1 MNAARDRRSAL
12 FPSANTST
20 IDASLLRNSCMEDPM
35 TSCCSRP
42 ATASTDASRD
52 PAVETRL
59 PVAIVGAGPV
69 GLAAAA
75 QLLARG
81 IEPLVLEGGAEV
93 GHAVRA
99 WRHVRMFSPWA
110 FNTDA
115 AARRLLAA
123 EGWVEPDPDA
133 FPTGGEVVDR
143 YLVPLAAT
151 ANLRGRIRTGAR
163 VIGVARRDVGRLH
176 NGEGRDAA
184 PFVLHIETCCGVEAI
199 EARAV
204 IDCSGTWSAP
214 NPAGSHGM
222 PAPGEQRYAE
232 RIAYG
237 IPDVL
242 GTERATYADRTTLVV
257 GAGHSAMNAVL
268 DLVDLAKAAPAT
280 RILWVFRRPLGA
292 VNFGGG
298 ARDGLAQ
305 RGELGARA
313 QALIESGAVTALAPF
328 LIDRIAE
335 EDGAL
340 SVSGRQESRTRTVQ
354 ADRMIVATGFRPDLS
369 FLREVRLG
377 LDPAVEATPALAPL
391 IDPNLHSCGTVRPH
405 GEAELRHPEAGF
417 YIAGIKSYGRAPTF
431 LLATGHE
438 QVRSIAASLAGD
450 AAGAR
455 RVELVLP
462 ETGVCTTDRAP
473 AAAAGC
479 CTPETPQ
486 GVCCVP
492 EPDLAADA
500 SCCAATAA
508 ESAR

>member
-1 MNAARDRRSAL
+1 
-12 FPSANTST
+12 
-20 IDASLLRNSCMEDPM
+20 M
-35 TSCCSRP
+35 TSCRPRP
-42 ATASTDASRD
+42 AASPVASLATA
-52 PAVETRL
+52 PRL
-59 PVAIVGAGPV
+59 PVAIIGAGPI

-81 IEPLVLEGGAEV
+81 LEPLVLEAGAEIGQSV
-93 GHAVRA
+93 LA

-115 AARRLLAA
+115 AARALLEA
-123 EGWVEPDPDA
+123 EGWTAPEPDDY
-133 FPTGGEVVDR
+133 PTGGELVAR
-143 YLVPLAAT
+143 YLAPLAAT
-151 ANLRGRIRTGAR
+151 AALRGRIRTGAR
-163 VIGVARRDVGRLH
+163 VIGIARRDVGRLH
-176 NGEGRDAA
+176 DGEGRDAA
-184 PFVLHIETCCGVEAI
+184 PFVIHVET
-199 EARAV
+199 ARGIDALLASAV
-204 IDCSGTWSAP
+204 IDCSGTWHAP

-222 PAPGEQRYAE
+222 PAPGEAAQAG

-242 GTERATYADRTTLVV
+242 GDARADHAGRTTMVV

-268 DLVDLAKAAPAT
+268 DLVELARGAPGT
-280 RILWVFRRPLGA
+280 RILWAFRRPLGA

-313 QALIESGAVTALAPF
+313 QALVESGAVTALAPF
-328 LIDRIAE
+328 LIDRIAAAG
-335 EDGAL
+335 DGLAIT
-340 SVSGRQESRTRTVQ
+340 GRQGGRLATVE

-369 FLREVRLG
+369 FLREIRLG

-417 YIAGIKSYGRAPTF
+417 YIAGMKSYGRAPTF

-438 QVRSIAASLAGD
+438 QVRSIAAFLAGD
-450 AAGAR
+450 LEAAR

-462 ETGVCTTDRAP
+462 ETGVCSTDRAP
-473 AAAAGC
+473 AANSC
-479 CTPETPQ
+479 CAPETPQ
-486 GVCCVP
+486 GVCCAP
-492 EPDLAADA
+492 KPALAADA
-500 SCCAATAA
+500 PCCGATPVPVAGVA
-508 ESAR
+508 G